1 MKIKTSSVAI
11 VILSWNDSK
20 NTIECL
26 KSVFKNDY
34 LNFDVVLVDN
44 NSTEGHFNKVLSW
57 CKSQRI
63 NFYLINS
70 KIKSFTKKNKN
81 LFIFRINEVANFP
94 FAKNLGVA
102 RGYNKGFNFVLKK
115 NYDFFIRL
123 DCDFIVPKNYIT
135 GLVKTFV
142 KNKSAVAVS
151 PKVYYHIKKNSP

>member
-63 NFYLINS
+63 NFHLINS
-70 KIKSFTKKNKN
+70 KIKSFTKKIRIY
-81 LFIFRINEVANFP
+81 LF
-94 FAKNLGVA
+94 
-102 RGYNKGFNFVLKK
+102 FV
-115 NYDFFIRL
+115 
-123 DCDFIVPKNYIT
+123 
-135 GLVKTFV
+135 
-142 KNKSAVAVS
+142 
-151 PKVYYHIKKNSP
+151 